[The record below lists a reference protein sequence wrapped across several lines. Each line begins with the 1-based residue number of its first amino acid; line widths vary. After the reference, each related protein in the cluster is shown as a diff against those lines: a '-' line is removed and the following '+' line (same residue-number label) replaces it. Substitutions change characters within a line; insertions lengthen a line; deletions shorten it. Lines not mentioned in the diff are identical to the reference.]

1 MLYKDFDGKIVEI
14 DSLQDK
20 LLRFMYEHFAGRV
33 ALKFMT
39 IPAIS
44 KMAGLFLDS
53 KISCM
58 FIKPFIRS
66 NNIDLKEYQRCHYK
80 SYNDFFKRK
89 IKRSARKIDM
99 KESHLISPSDGN
111 VTVYPLR
118 RSTHFMVK
126 NTMYTLRTIL
136 KNKKLA
142 AKYYNGYCV
151 IIRLCVDNYHRYC
164 YIDNGYKSDNVFIS
178 GKLHTVNPI
187 ANDYYPIYKENS
199 REYSV
204 LYTDN
209 FGEIIQMEVGALMV
223 GRINNFHRAGYIQKG
238 QEKGCFEFGGS
249 TIMLFIPQNSNVEIR
264 KDLIENSILGI
275 ETKVHMGECIGK
287 RVHV

>member
-20 LLRFMYEHFAGRV
+20 LLRFMYEHFTGRV

-142 AKYYNGYCV
+142 AKYYYGYCV

-287 RVHV
+287 RVH

>member
-14 DSLQDK
+14 DSSQDK
-20 LLRFMYEHFAGRV
+20 LLRFMYKHFAGRLI
-33 ALKFMT
+33 LKILT
-39 IPAIS
+39 IPAVS
-44 KMAGLFLDS
+44 KIAGLFLDS
-53 KISCM
+53 KVSCM
-58 FIKPFIRS
+58 LITPFIKANDIKLS
-66 NNIDLKEYQRCHYK
+66 QYERCHYK

-89 IKRSARKIDM
+89 IKCSKRKIDM
-99 KESHLISPSDGN
+99 DDSHLISPSDGN
-111 VTVYPLR
+111 VTVYPIR

-136 KNKKLA
+136 RDKKLA
-142 AKYYNGYCV
+142 SKYYNGYCV

-164 YIDNGYKSDNVFIS
+164 YIDNGYKSDNIFIP
-178 GKLHTVNPI
+178 GRLHTVNPI

-223 GRINNFHRAGYIQKG
+223 GRINNFHRAGFIQKG

-275 ETKVHMGECIGK
+275 ETKVHMGECIAK
-287 RVHV
+287 RV